1 MNDTESGLSRSRITD
16 LERLLDVARHLGATV
31 DLDALLETVAVAA
44 MSVLDCERATVYLYD
59 QSAGELC
66 SRLATGIADSPINE
80 IRFPVTRGIAGEV
93 ARTGHSVN
101 LPDAYADPRFNPD
114 FDRVSGFRT
123 RSMLAVRLADHDD
136 QTVGVLQVLNKRSGA
151 FYARDEEIA
160 GWNQPADETGGDF
173 YDFFPLPDGR
183 FALAIADANGHGIG
197 PALIVAETRALLRA
211 LVHQSSSLPG
221 VVSSVHSLLC
231 LDLPDGRFVTLFCGL
246 LDPSRGTVHYVSA
259 AQAPIYVYEAATG
272 LVREYAAQGLPLA
285 LMPEATYEE
294 STDIHLAEGDVLV
307 LLTDGFFEWSRPD
320 GEQFGEERV
329 REIMRRHHAL
339 SSAEIID
346 LLHRAVV
353 EFAAGTRQGDDLTAV
368 VVKRTAAPAVVEE
381 AGGRKGVAARIGFY
395 ARRRVAAFR
404 RGGDAA
410 DPRDACSI
418 VSTNFPLPE
427 HPRAS
432 DTTIQTSCP
441 SFVRNVSS
449 FSVEKPSA

>member
-1 MNDTESGLSRSRITD
+1 MNNSESGLPSRSRIAD

-31 DLDALLETVAVAA
+31 DLDALLETIAVAA
-44 MSVLDCERATVYLYD
+44 TSVLDCERATVYLYD
-59 QSAGELC
+59 QPAGELC

-80 IRFPVTRGIAGEV
+80 IRFPVSRGIAGEV

-136 QTVGVLQVLNKRSGA
+136 QTVGVLQLLNKRSGT
-151 FYARDEEIA
+151 FDARDEEVAGFLGGQAGVAIQRQSLLHHFAEKQRIERDLSIARSIQQGLLPRGQPSVPGFDIA

-183 FALAIADANGHGIG
+183 FALAIADATGHGIG
-197 PALIVAETRALLRA
+197 PALVVAETRALLRA

-231 LDLPDGRFVTLFCGL
+231 LDLPEGRFVTLFCGL

-272 LVREYAAQGLPLA
+272 LVREYAAQGLPLGFV
-285 LMPEATYEE
+285 PEITYDE
-294 STDIHLAEGDVLV
+294 STDIHLAEGDLLV

-329 REIMRRHHAL
+329 RDIMRRHHAL
-339 SSAEIID
+339 PAAELID
-346 LLHRAVV
+346 LLHRAVF

-368 VVKRTAAPAVVEE
+368 VVKRLATPAVV
-381 AGGRKGVAARIGFY
+381 
-395 ARRRVAAFR
+395 
-404 RGGDAA
+404 
-410 DPRDACSI
+410 
-418 VSTNFPLPE
+418 
-427 HPRAS
+427 
-432 DTTIQTSCP
+432 
-441 SFVRNVSS
+441 
-449 FSVEKPSA
+449 